1 MIQIQAATSN
11 VVLLTKENQ
20 INKVLKEQKKERS
33 NIKILFTSLW
43 DPWSDRLL
51 DSIIELPY
59 AEKAPQIYVVDS
71 FNMPHSFVIFKI
83 RNTPALVSIDRD
95 KIAVETYLP
104 FIYTELGC

>member
-1 MIQIQAATSN
+1 MIQIQAQSN
-11 VVLLTKENQ
+11 VVYLTKENQ

-33 NIKILFTSLW
+33 SIKILFTSLW
-43 DPWSDRLL
+43 DPWSKELL
-51 DSIIELPY
+51 AAYNGPWNPKGDNFTL
-59 AEKAPQIYVVDS
+59 YVVDS